1 MIQKRN
7 NLMTLATLLAATILL
22 GGCYRGK
29 PSSKPPL
36 HVVPN
41 MDAQPKYKA
50 QDKAGLFQND
60 SAMRVPPEHTIPRG
74 YLRADAIY
82 FTGKQADGEWV
93 EKNPE
98 KITMDLLQ
106 RGRERYAI
114 YCAICHDDA
123 GHGKGMVTKRSPDL
137 MPVSYHTD
145 ALRKQADGYL
155 FDVITNG
162 SQSTLMGPYKHQ
174 VGVRDRWAIVAYV
187 RALQRSQHATAK
199 DVPAERK

>member
-1 MIQKRN
+1 MIRKHL
-7 NLMTLATLLAATILL
+7 NLTTVSTALAAAILL

-50 QDKAGLFQND
+50 QDKADFFQNG
-60 SAMRVPPEHTIPRG
+60 SAMRVPPKHTIPRG
-74 YLRADAIY
+74 YLRADTIY
-82 FTGKQADGEWV
+82 FTGKKANGEWV

-106 RGRERYAI
+106 RGRERYTI
-114 YCAICHDDA
+114 YCAVCHDDA
-123 GHGKGMVTKRSPDL
+123 GYGKGMITKRSPDL
-137 MPVSYHTD
+137 MPVSYHTNV
-145 ALRKQADGYL
+145 LRQQADGYL
-155 FDVITNG
+155 FDIITNG
-162 SQSTLMGPYKHQ
+162 SLSKLMGPYKHQ

-187 RALQRSQHATAK
+187 RALQRSQHAAAK
-199 DVPAERK
+199 DVPLDKN

>member
-1 MIQKRN
+1 MILKRL
-7 NLMTLATLLAATILL
+7 NLMTLATVLTAVILL
-22 GGCYRGK
+22 VGCYRGK

-50 QDKAGLFQND
+50 QDKAKFFKNG

-74 YLRADAIY
+74 YLRADTIY
-82 FTGKQADGEWV
+82 FTGKKANGEWV

-106 RGRERYAI
+106 RGRERYTI
-114 YCAICHDDA
+114 YCAVCHDDA
-123 GHGKGMVTKRSPDL
+123 GYGQGIVTKRSPDL
-137 MPVSYHTD
+137 IPVSYHTD
-145 ALRKQADGYL
+145 ALRNQADGYL

-162 SQSTLMGPYKHQ
+162 SQSTLMGSYKHQ
-174 VGVRDRWAIVAYV
+174 VRVRDRWAIVAYV
-187 RALQRSQHATAK
+187 RALQRSQHATAN
-199 DVPAERK
+199 DVPPDKK